1 MVGQAQFRRVDLALF
16 LQQCGAQALG
26 IVTLVSFLVGLIL
39 AFVGAVQLRQFG
51 AQIYVADL
59 VGLAITREMGA
70 MMTGVILAGRTGA
83 AFAAQL
89 GTMQVNEEIDALITM
104 GIPPME
110 FLVLPRMLALMLMMP
125 VLCVYADLVGI
136 LAGLLVS
143 ITLLHMPLI
152 EYLNETR
159 RAVDLV
165 DCGIGVGKSVVFG
178 ALVAL
183 AGCLRGMQSGRS
195 AAAVGAAATSA
206 VVTGIV
212 WIIASDG
219 MFAVVTERL
228 GISRARRTHGMTTAR
243 PRIAVQDLTMAYG
256 SMVIQRNVTFSIE
269 PGEIFIIMGGSG
281 CGKSTLLRCLMGLL
295 RPAQG
300 EVFYDGERFWAAA
313 AAQRARMMRRCGVLY
328 QSGALWSSMTLAEN
342 VALPLETYRALRPRQ
357 RRAVVSLKLAL
368 VGLAG
373 CEELYPFELSGG
385 MRKRAALA
393 RAMALDPDI
402 LFFDEPSAGLD
413 PLSSR
418 RLDDLILE
426 LRASLGATIVVVTH
440 ELASIF
446 TIGDNSV
453 FLDVETKTMLAVGNP
468 KTLRDAS
475 PEPKIRAFL
484 NRGEADA
491 TTA

>member
-1 MVGQAQFRRVDLALF
+1 
-16 LQQCGAQALG
+16 
-26 IVTLVSFLVGLIL
+26 
-39 AFVGAVQLRQFG
+39 
-51 AQIYVADL
+51 
-59 VGLAITREMGA
+59 
-70 MMTGVILAGRTGA
+70 
-83 AFAAQL
+83 
-89 GTMQVNEEIDALITM
+89 
-104 GIPPME
+104 
-110 FLVLPRMLALMLMMP
+110 
-125 VLCVYADLVGI
+125 
-136 LAGLLVS
+136 
-143 ITLLHMPLI
+143 
-152 EYLNETR
+152 
-159 RAVDLV
+159 
-165 DCGIGVGKSVVFG
+165 
-178 ALVAL
+178 
-183 AGCLRGMQSGRS
+183 
-195 AAAVGAAATSA
+195 
-206 VVTGIV
+206 
-212 WIIASDG
+212 
-219 MFAVVTERL
+219 
-228 GISRARRTHGMTTAR
+228 MTTTM
-243 PRIAVQDLTMAYG
+243 PRIAVKDLTMAYG
-256 SMVIQRNVTFSIE
+256 SLVIQRDLTFSIQ

-295 RPAQG
+295 RPATG
-300 EVFYDGERFWAAA
+300 EVFYDGECFWAASA
-313 AAQRARMMRRCGVLY
+313 AARVRMMRRCGVLY

-342 VALPLETYRALRPRQ
+342 VALPLEAYRALRPREL
-357 RRAVVSLKLAL
+357 RAVVSLKLAL

-373 CEELYPFELSGG
+373 CEDLYPFELSGG

-440 ELASIF
+440 ELASIL

-484 NRGEADA
+484 NRGEADT